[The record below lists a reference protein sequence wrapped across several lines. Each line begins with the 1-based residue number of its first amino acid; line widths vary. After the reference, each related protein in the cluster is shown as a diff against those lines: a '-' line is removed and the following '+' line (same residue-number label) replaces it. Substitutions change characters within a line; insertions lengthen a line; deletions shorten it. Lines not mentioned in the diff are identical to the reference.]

1 MENFFNYIT
10 KPLTPEDVDVW
21 FRSNNIIPEKLVL
34 YYDFTRSLNMLIVKT
49 YLGETDNTIETKI
62 TLSDEDNGN
71 HFIWCWNRTLENFKK
86 ESINF
91 YPEGEH
97 LDYFKSFFDDTFYNQ
112 KNEEIRNAIN
122 DFFADL
128 FDTKKPF
135 TKSDLDMIS
144 SLYKVLDKNID
155 K

>member
-49 YLGETDNTIETKI
+49 YLGETDNAIETKI
-62 TLSDEDNGN
+62 TLSDEDKGN

-91 YPEGEH
+91 YPEGDH
-97 LDYFKSFFDDTFYNQ
+97 LEYFKSFFDDTFYNQ

-122 DFFADL
+122 DFFTDL

>member
-34 YYDFTRSLNMLIVKT
+34 YYDFTRSLNMLIVNT
-49 YLGETDNTIETKI
+49 YLGETDNAIETKI

-71 HFIWCWNRTLENFKK
+71 HFIWCWNRTLDNFKK

-97 LDYFKSFFDDTFYNQ
+97 LEYFKSFFDDTFYNQ
-112 KNEEIRNAIN
+112 KNEEIRNAIS
-122 DFFADL
+122 DFFTDL

>member
-10 KPLTPEDVDVW
+10 SPLTPEDVDIW

-34 YYDFTRSLNMLIVKT
+34 YYDFTCSLNMLIIKT
-49 YLGETDNTIETKI
+49 YLGETNDSKETTIR
-62 TLSDEDNGN
+62 LSKEDKSN
-71 HFIWCWNRTLENFKK
+71 HFIWCWNKTLENFKK

-91 YPEGEH
+91 FPEGEH
-97 LDYFKSFFDDTFYNQ
+97 LEYFKSFFEETFYNQ
-112 KNEEIRNAIN
+112 KNEDIRNSIN
-122 DFFADL
+122 DFFNDL
-128 FDTKKPF
+128 FDVQKPF

>member
-49 YLGETDNTIETKI
+49 YLGETDNSIETKI
-62 TLSDEDNGN
+62 TLSDEDNEN
-71 HFIWCWNRTLENFKK
+71 HFIWCWSRTLENFKK

-91 YPEGEH
+91 YPKGEH

-122 DFFADL
+122 DFFTDL

>member
-122 DFFADL
+122 DFFTDL

>member
-34 YYDFTRSLNMLIVKT
+34 YYDFTRSLNMLITKT
-49 YLGETDNTIETKI
+49 YLGETNESNETRI
-62 TLSDEDNGN
+62 TLSDEDKEH
-71 HFIWCWNRTLENFKK
+71 HFVWCWNKTLDNFKK
-86 ESINF
+86 ESIKF
-91 YPEGEH
+91 YPDGEH
-97 LDYFKSFFDDTFYNQ
+97 LEYFKSFFNDTFYNQ
-112 KNEEIRNAIN
+112 KNEDIRNSIN
-122 DFFADL
+122 DFFTDL
-128 FDTKKPF
+128 FDSQKPF

>member
-49 YLGETDNTIETKI
+49 YLGETDNAIETKI
-62 TLSDEDNGN
+62 TLSDEDKGN

-91 YPEGEH
+91 HPEGEH
-97 LDYFKSFFDDTFYNQ
+97 LEYFKSFFDDTFYNQ

-122 DFFADL
+122 DFFTDL